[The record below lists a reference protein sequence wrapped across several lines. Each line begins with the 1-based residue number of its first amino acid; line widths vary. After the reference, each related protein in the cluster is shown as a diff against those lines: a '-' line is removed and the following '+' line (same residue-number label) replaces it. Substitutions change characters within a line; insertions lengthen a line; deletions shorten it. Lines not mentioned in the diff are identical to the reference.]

1 MRAYYSD
8 EAIAIELTKK
18 LRNSVSV
25 DWQKRE
31 SVRAKM
37 RNMIRIILR
46 RYKYPPDQ
54 QMEAIKMVMKQAEV
68 LSDEWSHNEYDA
80 PVKPYAVNNSYD
92 GELMVAEPKDEYGKK
107 DREN

>member
-1 MRAYYSD
+1 MS
-8 EAIAIELTKK
+8 I
-18 LRNSVSV
+18 

-31 SVRAKM
+31 AVRAKM
-37 RNMIRIILR
+37 RNNIRIILR

-68 LSDEWSHNEYDA
+68 LSDEWTQDDYVT

-92 GELMVAEPKDEYGKK
+92 GELMVADDAKSEYGEK
-107 DREN
+107 EE

>member
-1 MRAYYSD
+1 MKEMGD
-8 EAIAIELTKK
+8 EILKNIAIELTKK

-54 QMEAIKMVMKQAEV
+54 QLKAIKMVMKQAEV

-80 PVKPYAVNNSYD
+80 PVKPYAINNSID
-92 GELMVAEPKDEYGKK
+92 EVLMVADDSKSEY
-107 DREN
+107 E